1 MGRWWIRSV
10 LVLFAAVGTPLL
22 VHSQSPQPSDR
33 KAPAFEVASIK
44 PGNPSIAPPG
54 RLVSVNVVTTPGRLI
69 ARNESLRELI
79 RDAYSLDDY
88 QVFGGPT
95 WMASTR
101 FDVQAKAVGSPNRRQ
116 LLLMLQ
122 TLLTERFKLA
132 VHRDSKELSIY
143 ALVVDKNGPKFHALE
158 AAEQACYPSC
168 EDHPSPLNRLRQSD
182 VPSLARYL
190 TRLGADRPVI
200 DKTGLIGTFR
210 IELDMQKIMA
220 AALEGGGPPSNEHIY
235 RASIDAVQDELGLKL
250 IPMKSPLDV
259 LVIDHVEKPTPD

>member
-1 MGRWWIRSV
+1 MRRWLARGV
-10 LVLFAAVGTPLL
+10 LVLFATVGTPLL
-22 VHSQSPQPSDR
+22 LHSQSPQASDQ

-44 PGNPSIAPPG
+44 PGNPSVPPPG
-54 RLVSVNVVTTPGRLI
+54 RLASVNVVTTPGRLI
-69 ARNESLRELI
+69 ARNESLKELI

-88 QVFGGPT
+88 Q
-95 WMASTR
+95 
-101 FDVQAKAVGSPNRRQ
+101 
-116 LLLMLQ
+116 
-122 TLLTERFKLA
+122 LTERFRLA
-132 VHRDSKELSIY
+132 AHRDSKELAIY
-143 ALVVDKNGPKFHALE
+143 ALMVDRNGPKFHALE

-200 DKTGLIGTFR
+200 DKTGLTGTFR

-250 IPMKSPLDV
+250 IPMKSPIDV
-259 LVIDHVEKPTPD
+259 LVIDHVENPTPD